1 MRTPQNP
8 SVGEPMNWQLQAWT
22 QLQASTLM
30 ARTLYGVR
38 RATWGDAVT
47 YGPPVRLLVSIGPL
61 QCATLS
67 SRRARETVPP
77 APATSERTGGF
88 RGRDHV
94 PAIPGG
100 RSRRRPLA
108 PGTRIPGR
116 APLR

>member
-1 MRTPQNP
+1 MMNSQNP

-47 YGPPVRLLVSIGPL
+47 YGPPVRLLGSIGPL
-61 QCATLS
+61 QCATLTP
-67 SRRARETVPP
+67 RRARETVPP
-77 APATSERTGGF
+77 APATSDRSGGF
-88 RGRDHV
+88 PDRSHV

-100 RSRRRPLA
+100 RSRRRP
-108 PGTRIPGR
+108 R
-116 APLR
+116 AP